1 MHRASGPIL
10 ATRRTLVGLGRIGLT
25 ALHSHSFVRSSEQT
39 IEFIDQAPHDLRL
52 FVVDGP
58 IDLEQ
63 FTILKEDIFAWN
75 GMSVRVAIIGE
86 SHFVSLQSPNGNL
99 SEICGC
105 TTLQPDSRSDV
116 LADIMPVSLSDSLH
130 YRFGDTDYSF
140 TTSYLTEGSGE
151 GQLREFAEVCTRTIA
166 KAPKFTANLHLQ
178 FPSDDESMPDP
189 QTHLLAEYEDD
200 LVIRTAHS
208 YPPYRTIVFTRSR
221 LSRRQA

>member
-1 MHRASGPIL
+1 M
-10 ATRRTLVGLGRIGLT
+10 T
-25 ALHSHSFVRSSEQT
+25 ALHSHSFARSSEQT
-39 IEFIDQAPHDLRL
+39 IEFIGQAPHDLRL

-63 FTILKEDIFAWN
+63 FTILKEDIFAWS

-86 SHFVSLQSPNGNL
+86 SHFVSVQSPNGIL

-105 TTLQPDSRSDV
+105 TTLRPDTHSEV
-116 LADIMPVSLSDSLH
+116 LADVMPVSLRDSLH
-130 YRFGDTDYSF
+130 CCFGDTDYSF
-140 TTSYLTEGSGE
+140 TTSYVTEGSGE
-151 GQLREFAEVCTRTIA
+151 GQLREFAEVCTRTNA
-166 KAPKFTANLHLQ
+166 KVPEFSTNLSLR
-178 FPSDDESMPDP
+178 FPSENESMPDP

>member
-1 MHRASGPIL
+1 M
-10 ATRRTLVGLGRIGLT
+10 T
-25 ALHSHSFVRSSEQT
+25 ALHSHSFARSFEQT

-63 FTILKEDIFAWN
+63 FTILKEDIFAWH

-86 SHFVSLQSPNGNL
+86 SHFVSVESPNGTL

-105 TTLQPDSRSDV
+105 TTLRPDTQSEV
-116 LADIMPVSLSDSLH
+116 LADVMPVSLRDSLH

-140 TTSYLTEGSGE
+140 TTSYMTEGSGE
-151 GQLREFAEVCTRTIA
+151 GQLRGFAEVCTRTIA
-166 KAPKFTANLHLQ
+166 KARDCTTNLSLR
-178 FPSDDESMPDP
+178 FPSEGESMPDP
-189 QTHLLAEYEDD
+189 QTHLLAEYEEDF
-200 LVIRTAHS
+200 VIRTAHS
-208 YPPYRTIVFTRSR
+208 YPPYRTIVFTHSR

>member
-1 MHRASGPIL
+1 M
-10 ATRRTLVGLGRIGLT
+10 T
-25 ALHSHSFVRSSEQT
+25 ALHSHSFVRSSEQA

-86 SHFVSLQSPNGNL
+86 SHFVSLQSPNGDL

-116 LADIMPVSLSDSLH
+116 LADIMPVSLSNSLH

-140 TTSYLTEGSGE
+140 TTSYLTEGYGE

-166 KAPKFTANLHLQ
+166 KAPEFTTNLHLQ

-189 QTHLLAEYEDD
+189 QTHLLVEYEDD

-221 LSRRQA
+221 LSRRQAWLAQ

>member
-1 MHRASGPIL
+1 MYRANEPIP
-10 ATRRTLVGLGRIGLT
+10 ATRRTISGLGRNGLT
-25 ALHSHSFVRSSEQT
+25 ALLSHSFARSSEQA

-58 IDLEQ
+58 IELEQ

-105 TTLQPDSRSDV
+105 TTLRPDDHSEV
-116 LADIMPVSLSDSLH
+116 LADVMPVSLRDSLRF
-130 YRFGDTDYSF
+130 RFGNADYSF
-140 TTSYLTEGSGE
+140 TTSYMTEGTGE
-151 GQLREFAEVCTRTIA
+151 GKLREFAEVCTRTIA
-166 KAPKFTANLHLQ
+166 KAPDCTTNLSLR
-178 FPSDDESMPDP
+178 FPSEDESMPDP

-200 LVIRTAHS
+200 LIIRTAHS
-208 YPPYRTIVFTRSR
+208 YPPYRTIVFTHSR